1 MLFKYKRI
9 MSAIFFVA
17 SVTNFYLFSAKVY
30 LIQYEQIGFLKRV
43 IWVSC
48 FCLILYN
55 MLYCFQSSD
64 HWFTRLLDSFVNS
77 LMMALVL
84 FLNLLLIDA
93 QTLKIYSSVS
103 QSGRLQGPEEKIKS
117 FYLPKLGVCVAIF
130 VLLYFFMYTHSFR
143 LVKYIT
149 QMYKQKD
156 SIDTGSIVGSFDFT
170 DLLCLC
176 LFSVYTVMAFRWMH
190 EAYNLAN
197 AQYQKNRTKR
207 NYNLHNLLF
216 MDSDSE
222 IKTDLTVTRFATVL
236 PFFVS
241 ILLLSLIFAPAQDEM
256 LQFVDESGLINVY
269 LIILSFL
276 FSPIEA
282 EDLIRIEGQ
291 IEAMNLQSQLY
302 TK

>member
-1 MLFKYKRI
+1 M
-9 MSAIFFVA
+9 
-17 SVTNFYLFSAKVY
+17 
-30 LIQYEQIGFLKRV
+30 
-43 IWVSC
+43 
-48 FCLILYN
+48 
-55 MLYCFQSSD
+55 
-64 HWFTRLLDSFVNS
+64 
-77 LMMALVL
+77 
-84 FLNLLLIDA
+84 
-93 QTLKIYSSVS
+93 
-103 QSGRLQGPEEKIKS
+103 
-117 FYLPKLGVCVAIF
+117 
-130 VLLYFFMYTHSFR
+130 
-143 LVKYIT
+143 
-149 QMYKQKD
+149 
-156 SIDTGSIVGSFDFT
+156 GSFDFT

-176 LFSVYTVMAFRWMH
+176 LFSVYTVMAFRWMY

-216 MDSDSE
+216 ADSDSE